1 MRVWMTETENEKI
14 RTEPEPG
21 DQNIS
26 WTEPEPKKVGS
37 FRSLMGDDIYF
48 ILYPEPYQLTH
59 THIHTVS

>member
-1 MRVWMTETENEKI
+1 MTETENEKI
-14 RTEPEPG
+14 RTEPEPS

-26 WTEPEPKKVGS
+26 RTELEPKKIGS

-48 ILYPEPYQLTH
+48 ILYPEPDQLTH